1 MLKLSD
7 RQLRWRDIDDPQLMR
22 WVIAHDA
29 AFDEAHN
36 YANPSSASHAGFVAD
51 KRVGDLGVWFAR
63 ERRTRTA
70 LRHLERRARRHR
82 CRSRSVNGISAEDG
96 SCGHRCSR
104 RAGHRG
110 LHEATG
116 HLGGMLVWGRSR

>member
-1 MLKLSD
+1 MLGSNHPDECLIPD
-7 RQLRWRDIDDPQLMR
+7 RLMAWLESGIER
-22 WVIAHDA
+22 KR
-29 AFDEAHN
+29 FGSM
-36 YANPSSASHAGFVAD
+36 YVAD
-51 KRVGDLGVWFAR
+51 AR

-96 SCGHRCSR
+96 LCGHRCSR

-116 HLGGMLVWGRSR
+116 HLGGRLAWGRSR